1 MKRLL
6 ISAATLVA
14 WVVVWVLLAPSMPGQ
29 VQRVPDTEK
38 TPAPTRL
45 PNGKLQQDE
54 ILKEDHERSVKD
66 AAQLIELSESLKQD
80 LEKDDT
86 HVLSLSSL
94 KKTEEIEK
102 IAKRIRTRLKKF

>member
-1 MKRLL
+1 MRRLL
-6 ISAATLVA
+6 ISAAACFVA
-14 WVVVWVLLAPSMPGQ
+14 WGLSMPAQ
-29 VQRVPDTEK
+29 IQRLPDEEK
-38 TPAPTRL
+38 TTAPTRL

-54 ILKEDHERSVKD
+54 ILKEDHAKSVKD

-86 HVLSLSSL
+86 HVLSISSL

-102 IAKRIRTRLKKF
+102 IAKRIRTRLKRF